1 MKTFCNSK
9 IWIWLPVWRSA
20 GGVKTSEKK
29 ATLSKSIGSLIGKI
43 RSANTASTLESIPP
57 EKRIP
62 NFACGHPFLGRRM
75 SLVNRLHWR
84 QSDGKF
90 IIRRWTAVCNWL
102 RNIVDIFWNIELDSN
117 SVKRISGGSKGKL
130 SIDCFIYGIESIL

>member
-1 MKTFCNSK
+1 MKKFCNSK
-9 IWIWLPVWRSA
+9 IWILLPVWRSA

-90 IIRRWTAVCNWL
+90 IIRLWTAVCNWL
-102 RNIVDIFWNIELDSN
+102 RNMVDIFWNVELDSN